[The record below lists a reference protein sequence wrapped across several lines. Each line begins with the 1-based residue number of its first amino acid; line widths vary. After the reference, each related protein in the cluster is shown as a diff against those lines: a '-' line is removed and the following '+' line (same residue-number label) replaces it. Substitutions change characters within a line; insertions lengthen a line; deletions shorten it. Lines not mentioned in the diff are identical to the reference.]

1 MRLILFLLYFTIP
14 LVSAQV
20 NVEIKIMNAEAN
32 TTLQE
37 SNLNQQLQT
46 QNLSTV
52 EVVSS
57 SSGTELGV
65 QQCPT
70 GTYSE
75 GASTVCE
82 KCAAGTASPILGATT
97 RFACQTCF
105 PGTWSL
111 QQSST
116 CTNCPAVT
124 FSPNA
129 GAPSSSSCLA
139 CPPNS
144 YSVAGTDLITKC
156 SCNERYFIPTNTL
169 EELDPP
175 SATQFGS
182 WAGLAINV
190 LLINRAHVAC

>member
-1 MRLILFLLYFTIP
+1 MRSFILLVFILP
-14 LVSAQV
+14 HVSAQV
-20 NVEIKIMNAEAN
+20 NVEIKIMNAGSN
-32 TTLQE
+32 TTIQE
-37 SNLNQQLQT
+37 SNLNQELQT

-57 SSGTELGV
+57 SSGTELGI

-70 GTYSE
+70 GTYAE

-82 KCAAGTASPILGATT
+82 KCAAGTASPLLGATT

-105 PGTWSL
+105 PGSWSH
-111 QQSST
+111 QQAST

-129 GAPSSSSCLA
+129 GAPSQSSCLA

-144 YSVAGTDLITKC
+144 YSNTGTDLITKC
-156 SCNERYFIPTNTL
+156 SCNE
-169 EELDPP
+169 
-175 SATQFGS
+175 
-182 WAGLAINV
+182 
-190 LLINRAHVAC
+190 

>member
-1 MRLILFLLYFTIP
+1 MKTVLFLFFIAP
-14 LVSAQV
+14 LAYAQV
-20 NVEIKIMNAEAN
+20 NVEIKIVNAVAN
-32 TTLQE
+32 TTLQQN
-37 SNLNQQLQT
+37 NLNQQLQT

-57 SSGTELGV
+57 SAGTELGI

-70 GTYSE
+70 GTYAE

-82 KCAAGTASPILGATT
+82 KCAAGTASPLLGATT

-105 PGTWSL
+105 PGSWSL
-111 QQSST
+111 QQAST

-129 GAPSSSSCLA
+129 GAPSQSSCLA

-144 YSVAGTDLITKC
+144 YSNAGTDLITKC
-156 SCNERYFIPTNTL
+156 SCNDRYFIPTNTL
-169 EELDPP
+169 QELDP
-175 SATQFGS
+175 SSTTQFGS
-182 WAGLAINV
+182 WAGLALNV
-190 LLINRAHVAC
+190 LLINQAHVAC

>member
-1 MRLILFLLYFTIP
+1 MRTFLFLFVLYHT
-14 LVSAQV
+14 VNAQV
-20 NVEIKIMNAEAN
+20 NVEIKIVNAVAN
-32 TTLQE
+32 TTLQQN
-37 SNLNQQLQT
+37 NLNQQLQT

-57 SSGTELGV
+57 SSGTELGI

-70 GTYSE
+70 GTYAE

-82 KCAAGTASPILGATT
+82 KCAAGTASPVLGATT
-97 RFACQTCF
+97 RFSCQTCF

-111 QQSST
+111 QQAST

-129 GAPSSSSCLA
+129 GAPSQSSCLA

-144 YSVAGTDLITKC
+144 YSNAGTDLIAKC
-156 SCNERYFIPTNTL
+156 SCNDRYFIPTNTL
-169 EELDPP
+169 QELDP
-175 SATQFGS
+175 SSTTQFGS
-182 WAGLAINV
+182 WTTLALNV
-190 LLINRAHVAC
+190 FLINQAHVAC